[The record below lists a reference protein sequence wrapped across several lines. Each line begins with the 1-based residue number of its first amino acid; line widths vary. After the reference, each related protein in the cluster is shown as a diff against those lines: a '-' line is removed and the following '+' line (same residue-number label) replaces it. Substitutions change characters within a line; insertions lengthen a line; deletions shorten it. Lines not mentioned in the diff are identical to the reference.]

1 MRKLIVAGLVSL
13 VFGGGF
19 LACGDSPTDPSG
31 TGGNFRLMLT
41 DGPFTD
47 ARAVLVTFTDL
58 SVHRSGEG
66 GFTSLPLDGGQR
78 TCDLKRLQGAQDLLS
93 LGTLTAGHYTQVR
106 LDVSRAVI
114 YFDNVSTGDA
124 CAPTI
129 AAPAGRN
136 ARVEIPSGTIR
147 LNREFDVPADG
158 LTTMLLDLDGDRSIH
173 VTGNGRYMM
182 TPVIAIVSVQ

>member
-1 MRKLIVAGLVSL
+1 MRRLFVAVLL
-13 VFGGGF
+13 PLTFGAGF

-31 TGGNFRLMLT
+31 TSGNFRLMLT

-47 ARAVLVTFTDL
+47 ARAVLITFSDI
-58 SVHRSGEG
+58 SIHRAGEG

-106 LDVSRAVI
+106 LDVTRAVI
-114 YFDNVSTGDA
+114 YFDNASAGSA

-129 AAPAGRN
+129 APPAGRSAN
-136 ARVEIPSGTIR
+136 VDIPSGTIR
-147 LNREFDVPADG
+147 LNREFDVPAEG

-182 TPVIAIVSVQ
+182 NPVISIVSVQ

>member
-1 MRKLIVAGLVSL
+1 MRRLFVAGLL
-13 VFGGGF
+13 PLTFGVGF
-19 LACGDSPTDPSG
+19 LACGDSPTNPSG
-31 TGGNFRLMLT
+31 TSGNFRLMLT

-47 ARAVLVTFTDL
+47 ARAVLITFSDI

-106 LDVSRAVI
+106 LDVTRAVI
-114 YFDNVSTGDA
+114 YFDNASAGSA

-129 AAPAGRN
+129 APPAGRSAN
-136 ARVEIPSGTIR
+136 VDIPSGTIR
-147 LNREFDVPADG
+147 LNREFDVPAEG

-182 TPVIAIVSVQ
+182 NPVISIVSVQ

>member
-1 MRKLIVAGLVSL
+1 MRRLFVAILL
-13 VFGGGF
+13 PLTFGASF
-19 LACGDSPTDPSG
+19 LACGDSPTEPSG
-31 TGGNFRLMLT
+31 TSSNFRLMLT

-47 ARAVLVTFTDL
+47 ARAVLITFADI
-58 SVHRSGEG
+58 SIHRSGEG

-106 LDVSRAVI
+106 LDVTRAVI
-114 YFDNVSTGDA
+114 YFDNASAGSA

-129 AAPAGRN
+129 APPAGRSAN
-136 ARVEIPSGTIR
+136 VDIPSGTLR
-147 LNREFDVPADG
+147 LNREFDVPAAG

-173 VTGNGRYMM
+173 LTGNGRYMM
-182 TPVIAIVSVQ
+182 NPVISIVSVQ